1 MRRSLIRIGIVA
13 GILICV
19 GGLFIA
25 IANLVI
31 LQLASGRLYHSV
43 RAVPFNQT
51 ALVLGTNRTLS
62 DGRPN
67 PYYGD
72 RIAAAARLYEA
83 GKVRRL
89 IVSGGIEPSGQS
101 QAAAMKRDL
110 EKKGV
115 PAQAITTDPA
125 GFRTLDS
132 VLRAHDVY
140 GLGRFTVVT
149 QRFHASRAV
158 AIARRHGLDAI
169 AYCTPNPPGGNAFR
183 VEAREVFARARAF
196 LDLYLLNSGPGDD

>member
-1 MRRSLIRIGIVA
+1 MRKPLVRAGLIAAIVLCVA
-13 GILICV
+13 G
-19 GGLFIA
+19 LFLA
-25 IANLVI
+25 ITNLVI
-31 LQLASGRLYHSV
+31 VSLASGRLYQSV
-43 RAVPFNQT
+43 RSLPFNQVG
-51 ALVLGTNRTLS
+51 LVLGTNRTLS
-62 DGRPN
+62 DGRSN
-67 PYYGD
+67 PFYQD

-89 IVSGGIEPSGQS
+89 IVSGGVEPSGQS

-115 PAQAITTDPA
+115 PATAITTDAA

-140 GLGRFTVVT
+140 GLDRFTVVT
-149 QRFHASRAV
+149 QCFHASRAV
-158 AIARRHGLDAI
+158 AIARKHGLSAI
-169 AYCTPNPPGGNAFR
+169 AYCTPNPPGGSSLR

-196 LDLYLLNSGPGDD
+196 LDLYVLHSRPRGD